1 MFKDM
6 KILYVE
12 DEDFIRENV
21 VEALE
26 FMSIRVTA
34 VSNGLDAYEE
44 YLENKPDVIIADI
57 EMPKM
62 NGLELA
68 EKIRKTDNETQ
79 IIIATAY
86 TNTEYFLKAVELN
99 LVKYL
104 LKPIHIIELKNT
116 LSLCMKNL
124 KDTKNIKYF
133 NENDYYNLNDHR
145 LIVNSIEQKLDYH
158 ERLFLQLMLKYSN
171 HVVCYEQI
179 ESTIWDEGMSIAAL
193 RTLVKKLRQK
203 LPEDV
208 IENVSKTGYK
218 VIVRE

>member
-6 KILYVE
+6 NILYAE

-26 FMSIRVTA
+26 FMSINVTA
-34 VSNGLDAYEE
+34 VSNGKDAYEE
-44 YLENKPDVIIADI
+44 YLKNKPDVIIADI
-57 EMPKM
+57 EMPEM
-62 NGLELA
+62 TGLELA
-68 EKIRKTDNETQ
+68 EKIRQTDNETQ
-79 IIIATAY
+79 IVIATAY

-124 KDTKNIKYF
+124 KGNNNIKYF
-133 NENDYYNLNDHR
+133 NDNDYYNLQDNR
-145 LIVNSIEQKLDYH
+145 LFVNNFEQKLDYH
-158 ERLFLQLMLKYSN
+158 ERLFLQLMLKYPN

-203 LPEDV
+203 LPKDV

-218 VIVRE
+218 IVVKE